1 MPSFPSL
8 LLIQFST
15 FFLHNPPDIDA
26 PLWEG
31 PSLFIVH
38 RVTAVWSSP
47 RSKHFCS
54 QPPRIASGVVQIPV
68 VFHSPQLFFAE
79 IRTKYCLQRTEC
91 LSFIYRRSERMR
103 VLFDTLS
110 VLCDKEFDDFGS
122 KLSVLPDLYELRC
135 QWDVSVMSMCLLCS
149 MVLSFRRF
157 FLWLYLYKY
166 IDLDL

>member
-1 MPSFPSL
+1 ML
-8 LLIQFST
+8 LCGRVPHCLLST
-15 FFLHNPPDIDA
+15 ASPQS
-26 PLWEG
+26 E
-31 PSLFIVH
+31 VH
-38 RVTAVWSSP
+38 RDPNISVHNLHV
-47 RSKHFCS
+47 FV
-54 QPPRIASGVVQIPV
+54 SGVVQIPV

-149 MVLSFRRF
+149 MVLSCRRF
-157 FLWLYLYKY
+157 VLWLYLYKY
-166 IDLDL
+166 TDLDL